1 MIHLVEC
8 DGCEGPFDPTVEP
21 RQFHIFMERG
31 VQVRYCTPCAQAWSD
46 FEAAHNAM
54 AARYNRQLEA
64 WAEETRARLPLKL
77 TPLDFPAL
85 AATEAGALRLG

>member
-1 MIHLVEC
+1 MTVPC
-8 DGCEGPFDPTVEP
+8 DGCGMHLDPMITPSPLRVY
-21 RQFHIFMERG
+21 MERG
-31 VQVRYCTPCAQAWSD
+31 VQVRYCQGCAEVWSD

-64 WAEETRARLPLKL
+64 WAEEARARLPLKL

-85 AATEAGALRLG
+85 AATPAGALRLG